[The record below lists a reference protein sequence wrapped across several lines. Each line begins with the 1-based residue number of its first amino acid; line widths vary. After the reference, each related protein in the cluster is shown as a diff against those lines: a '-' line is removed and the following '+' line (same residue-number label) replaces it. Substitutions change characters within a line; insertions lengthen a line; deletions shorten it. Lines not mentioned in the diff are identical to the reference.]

1 MPSSRQAACWCFG
14 GAPRGLFDLSWSAR
28 GSGSQL
34 SCSAERTRKPP
45 ACIRLTSRIG
55 IAGHV
60 LPRCNGTGVVPL
72 QRGSADPQGSCP
84 QRVLPRRTSTLTH
97 TQPKPPQSSIHHLNS
112 LKFSSRKTFSLHRV
126 LPQALQVT
134 NFPASVRSV
143 SNRTHRA
150 TRNVHYQPSGL
161 SRSGTGWKP
170 SPATRRQSLLTQTT
184 SAAPKSR

>member
-97 TQPKPPQSSIHHLNS
+97 TQRKPPQSSIHHLNS

-134 NFPASVRSV
+134 NFPASKRSLPALRPVKKRDRVETLSGHAQAIASHPDHQRRTQVTLTTHAPVR
-143 SNRTHRA
+143 
-150 TRNVHYQPSGL
+150 
-161 SRSGTGWKP
+161 
-170 SPATRRQSLLTQTT
+170 
-184 SAAPKSR
+184 

>member
-14 GAPRGLFDLSWSAR
+14 GAPRGLFDLSWSAP

-97 TQPKPPQSSIHHLNS
+97 TQRKPPQSSIHHLNS

-134 NFPASVRSV
+134 NFPDLRPVKKRDRVETLSGHAQAIASHPDHQRRTQVTLTTHAPVR
-143 SNRTHRA
+143 
-150 TRNVHYQPSGL
+150 
-161 SRSGTGWKP
+161 
-170 SPATRRQSLLTQTT
+170 
-184 SAAPKSR
+184 